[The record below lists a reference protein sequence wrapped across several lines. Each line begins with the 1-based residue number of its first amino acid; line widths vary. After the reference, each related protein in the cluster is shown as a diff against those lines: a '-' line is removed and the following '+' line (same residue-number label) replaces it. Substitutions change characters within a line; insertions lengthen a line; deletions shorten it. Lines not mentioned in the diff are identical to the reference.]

1 MENDMD
7 NEFYTYVHIRLDTGR
22 VFYVG
27 KGKKDRFKSTN
38 KRNNHWKN
46 IVKKAGFV
54 PKIVFFNLSEQS
66 AFETERSLISIYK
79 SIGYDLANKTIGGE
93 GPSGMK
99 HSEETKLKWSIAK
112 QGKKRGCYSKDHRD
126 QISKSL
132 KGRVVSFETRQ
143 KISEKT
149 KAAMKNPDVKQ
160 KMSCAK
166 LGKLRPKHTDETK
179 LKMSIAAKQR
189 WADKRKYHDSQ
200 E

>member
-1 MENDMD
+1 MD
-7 NEFYTYVHIRLDTGR
+7 NEFYTYVHIRLDTGK

-38 KRNNHWKN
+38 KRSNHWKN
-46 IVKKAGFV
+46 IVNKAGFL

-66 AFETERSLISIYK
+66 AFDTERSLISIYK
-79 SIGYDLANKTIGGE
+79 SIGYDLVNKTNGGE

-99 HSEETKLKWSIAK
+99 HSEETKRKWSMAK
-112 QGKKRGCYSKDHRD
+112 KGKKLGSYSEDHRYK
-126 QISKSL
+126 ISQGL
-132 KGRVVSFETRQ
+132 KGRVVSLETRQ

-149 KAAMKNPDVKQ
+149 KEAMKNPDVKQ

-166 LGKLRPKHTDETK
+166 LGKLRPKHTDQTK
-179 LKMSIAAKQR
+179 LKMSISAKQR
-189 WADKRKYHDSQ
+189 WAKTRKENDSQ